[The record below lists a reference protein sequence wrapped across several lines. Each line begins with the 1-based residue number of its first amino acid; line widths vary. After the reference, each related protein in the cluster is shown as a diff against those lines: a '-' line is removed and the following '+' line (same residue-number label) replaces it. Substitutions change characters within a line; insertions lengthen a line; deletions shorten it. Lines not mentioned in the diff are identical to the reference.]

1 MKRTKRTSSINQ
13 HKAHKTTVRI
23 SVGSESSKVLW
34 IFDKIDRDGLFA
46 FNINRSDFDHKGF
59 LDKLIS
65 YSSMTWAEVIRQTHD
80 AGKSKHHFLADVD
93 RFSNEAIER
102 INKLRLN
109 EDTDRIFSFAFTN
122 LLRIIGLREAEKF
135 YVIWYDAY
143 HQFYPVQK

>member
-1 MKRTKRTSSINQ
+1 MKREKRTSGTKQQKPS
-13 HKAHKTTVRI
+13 KTTIRT
-23 SVGSESSKVLW
+23 SSNSEGLKILW
-34 IFDKIDRDGLFA
+34 VFDKIDRDGLFA
-46 FNINRSDFDHKGF
+46 FNISRSDFDHKGF

-65 YSSMTWAEVIRQTHD
+65 YSSMTWAEVRRQTHD

-93 RFSNEAIER
+93 RFSSEALER

-135 YVIWYDAY
+135 YVIWYDAC
-143 HQFYPVQK
+143 HEF

>member
-1 MKRTKRTSSINQ
+1 MKRTKRTSSISQ

-65 YSSMTWAEVIRQTHD
+65 YSPMTWAEVRRQTMMQE
-80 AGKSKHHFLADVD
+80 
-93 RFSNEAIER
+93 N
-102 INKLRLN
+102 LN
-109 EDTDRIFSFAFTN
+109 TIFSLMLTDFQMK
-122 LLRIIGLREAEKF
+122 LLKG
-135 YVIWYDAY
+135 
-143 HQFYPVQK
+143 